1 MYMCCGWAAL
11 SGLMARC
18 FIVFVAVIIHQSD
31 RSCSEPHLLMVL
43 SAGEAPGCRSSSG
56 MMDH

>member
-1 MYMCCGWAAL
+1 MYCGWAAL
-11 SGLMARC
+11 SGLMTRC

-31 RSCSEPHLLMVL
+31 QSRTELHLLMAL